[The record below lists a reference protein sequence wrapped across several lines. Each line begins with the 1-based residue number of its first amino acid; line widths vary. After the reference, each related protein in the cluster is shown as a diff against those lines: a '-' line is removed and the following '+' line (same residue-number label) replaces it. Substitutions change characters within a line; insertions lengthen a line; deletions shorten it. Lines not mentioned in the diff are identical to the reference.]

1 VKISVYDATGK
12 QVAVLVNKRQSPGT
26 YNVEWKAGSNAKGIY
41 FINAMV
47 NGMLSQS
54 VRVAKQ

>member
-1 VKISVYDATGK
+1 VYDATGK

-26 YNVEWKAGSNAKGIY
+26 YNIEWKAGSNAKGIY
-41 FINAMV
+41 FINAIV
-47 NGMLSQS
+47 NGTITQS